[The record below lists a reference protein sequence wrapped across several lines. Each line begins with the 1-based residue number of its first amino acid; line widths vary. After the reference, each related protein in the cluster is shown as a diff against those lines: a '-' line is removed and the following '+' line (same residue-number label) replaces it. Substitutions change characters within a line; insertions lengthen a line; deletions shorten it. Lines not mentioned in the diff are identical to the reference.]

1 MGIVSIGMGEWVEGG
16 VSSQEVTKARN
27 HFHWSIWVLK
37 QEEGKRGQAAG
48 SDAVSALGQCPTRLS
63 SIMNH
68 LYLKFKQ
75 LQNFHLK

>member
-37 QEEGKRGQAAG
+37 QEEGKRG
-48 SDAVSALGQCPTRLS
+48 
-63 SIMNH
+63 
-68 LYLKFKQ
+68 
-75 LQNFHLK
+75 